1 MSSPPNFNRL
11 ARIYRWMELA
21 SFGPWLWWCRCTY
34 LDSLTECRRALVI
47 GDGDGRFTARLLH
60 TNPAIQTDAVDASTA
75 MLASL
80 LRRAGSDTY
89 RVRTFCADARQWQPA
104 NPPYDLIVTHF
115 FLDCLTRDEIQSLA
129 ATLHKVAFP
138 QALWLVSEF
147 AIPAGWFG
155 RLVARPLVWCLY
167 FAFGHLTGFT
177 LRELPDHRGALRQS
191 GFALQKHRT
200 RLGGLLVSELWSANA
215 ASKPAQI
222 EP

>member
-1 MSSPPNFNRL
+1 MSAPPNFNRL

-167 FAFGHLTGFT
+167 PPRIARPPWGPAPIRFRAPKAPHPARRPTGQ
-177 LRELPDHRGALRQS
+177 RALVGERC
-191 GFALQKHRT
+191 FK
-200 RLGGLLVSELWSANA
+200 
-215 ASKPAQI
+215 ASPN
-222 EP
+222 